1 MRFKEFLTESK
12 KVQVKDFMNFV
23 KDELGLSSL
32 PKVIVIDDPKFSID
46 NKTFGCFNLGT
57 DEIKIQTAQ
66 RHPLDVMRTLAHELV
81 HYHQKQSGKEM
92 SGETGSECENEA
104 NSKAGEILR
113 KYTKTI
119 MNHGY

>member
-1 MRFKEFLTESK
+1 MRFKEFLNESK

-66 RHPLDVMRTLAHELV
+66 RHPLDIYRTLAHELV

>member
-66 RHPLDVMRTLAHELV
+66 RHPLDVYRTLAHELV

>member
-12 KVQVKDFMNFV
+12 KVQIKDFMNFV
-23 KDELGLSSL
+23 KDELGLASL

-66 RHPLDVMRTLAHELV
+66 RHPLDIYRTLAHEIV
-81 HYHQKQSGKEM
+81 HYQQKQSGKEM

>member
-119 MNHGY
+119 INHGY

>member
-1 MRFKEFLTESK
+1 MRFKEFLAESK

-66 RHPLDVMRTLAHELV
+66 RHPLDIYRTLAHEIV

>member
-66 RHPLDVMRTLAHELV
+66 RHPLDVYRTLAHELV

-119 MNHGY
+119 INHGY

>member
-1 MRFKEFLTESK
+1 MRFREFLTESK

-66 RHPLDVMRTLAHELV
+66 RHPLDIYRTLAHELV

-104 NSKAGEILR
+104 NSRAGEILR

>member
-1 MRFKEFLTESK
+1 MRFKEFLAESK
-12 KVQVKDFMNFV
+12 KVQVKDFMDFV
-23 KDELGLSSL
+23 KDELGLSTL

-46 NKTFGCFNLGT
+46 NRTFGSFNLGT
-57 DEIKIQTAQ
+57 DEIKIQTSQ
-66 RHPLDVMRTLAHELV
+66 RHPLDVYRTLAHELV

-104 NSKAGEILR
+104 NSRAGEILR

-119 MNHGY
+119 INHGY

>member
-32 PKVIVIDDPKFSID
+32 PKVIVIDDPQFSID
-46 NKTFGCFNLGT
+46 NKTFGCFNLST

-66 RHPLDVMRTLAHELV
+66 RHPLDVYRTLAHELV
-81 HYHQKQSGKEM
+81 HYYQKQSGKEM
-92 SGETGSECENEA
+92 SGDTGSECENEA
-104 NSKAGEILR
+104 NSRAGEILR

>member
-23 KDELGLSSL
+23 KDELGLSTL

-66 RHPLDVMRTLAHELV
+66 RHPLDVYRTLAHELV

-104 NSKAGEILR
+104 NSRAGEILR

-119 MNHGY
+119 INHGY

>member
-66 RHPLDVMRTLAHELV
+66 RHPLDIYRTLAHELV

>member
-1 MRFKEFLTESK
+1 MRFREFLNESK

-23 KDELGLSSL
+23 KDELGLTNL
-32 PKVIVIDDPKFSID
+32 PKVVVIDDPQFSID

-57 DEIKIQTAQ
+57 DEIKVQTAK
-66 RHPLDVMRTLAHELV
+66 RHPLDVYRTLAHELV

-92 SGETGSECENEA
+92 SGDTGSECENEA
-104 NSKAGEILR
+104 NSRAGEILR

>member
-23 KDELGLSSL
+23 KDELGLSTL

-57 DEIKIQTAQ
+57 DEIKIQTPQ
-66 RHPLDVMRTLAHELV
+66 RHPLDVYRTLAHELV

-104 NSKAGEILR
+104 NSRAGEILR

-119 MNHGY
+119 INHGY

>member
-12 KVQVKDFMNFV
+12 KVQVKDFVNFV

-66 RHPLDVMRTLAHELV
+66 RHPLDVYRTLAHELV

>member
-32 PKVIVIDDPKFSID
+32 PKVVVIDDPKFSID

-66 RHPLDVMRTLAHELV
+66 RHPLDVYRTLAHELV